1 MYIICIWL
9 RRTCTTSTTPR
20 LLQSWGPSSPSPD
33 QDQHF
38 LLYLLLTWS
47 GMKLHSFPPSAQ
59 VPCHSCRSPQGFLTF
74 TFVELQFKRFAH
86 PDKRYQSIYSTCVNL
101 CFQHLPFLFGHFSWD
116 FQLDLLSSF
125 TARNFVLEMICDL
138 WNCVSVPH
146 HQTDFCFSFM
156 DIWVRLDGAARQR
169 SPLFPFEHHRE
180 EILRLF
186 SLQLKDLRAASCEV
200 NHGLTGGAALQSFVG
215 AVQLGVSFF

>member
-1 MYIICIWL
+1 MIRYEAPL
-9 RRTCTTSTTPR
+9 
-20 LLQSWGPSSPSPD
+20 
-33 QDQHF
+33 
-38 LLYLLLTWS
+38 
-47 GMKLHSFPPSAQ
+47 FPPICPGSL
-59 VPCHSCRSPQGFLTF
+59 PFLPVTPGISHLYICWIPIF
-74 TFVELQFKRFAH
+74 QIKRVAH
-86 PDKRYQSIYSTCVNL
+86 PDQRYQSTYSTCVNL

-156 DIWVRLDGAARQR
+156 DIWVRLDGAACQR

-215 AVQLGVSFF
+215 AVQLGISFF